1 MDYDVS
7 EGHGLEDSSVHGILC
22 AQLTERGQA
31 RLGQIEEAA
40 EKVGEFYRLV
50 SELQGLLARAEEG
63 LNTQGVV
70 GTEVEMIKQQL
81 QEFKVGQ
88 PPFHMEMSALN
99 VCVGVW
105 FKVAVIAFYDEDIW
119 RKKKKKFPLPQG
131 CFLGFFCLS
140 LKHTEVCD
148 VSELQK
154 VRVTLNKFRAQ
165 GRFVSNLSLQ
175 SCLWRT

>member
-1 MDYDVS
+1 M
-7 EGHGLEDSSVHGILC
+7 HGILC
-22 AQLTERGQA
+22 AQLSERGQA

-40 EKVGEFYRLV
+40 ERVGEFYKLV

-99 VCVGVW
+99 ACVCVCVW

-119 RKKKKKFPLPQG
+119 KMCFFFPLPQG
-131 CFLGFFCLS
+131 CSLGFFYLS
-140 LKHTEVCD
+140 HKHTEVCD

-154 VRVTLNKFRAQ
+154 VIYWFR
-165 GRFVSNLSLQ
+165 GIKEVMIG
-175 SCLWRT
+175 